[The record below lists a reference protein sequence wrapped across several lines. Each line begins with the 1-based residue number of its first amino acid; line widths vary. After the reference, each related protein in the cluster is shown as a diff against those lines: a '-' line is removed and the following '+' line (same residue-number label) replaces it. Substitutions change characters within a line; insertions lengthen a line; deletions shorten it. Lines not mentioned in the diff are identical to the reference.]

1 MKQFLILCL
10 ISHLLF
16 SETFIFQEG
25 KSYDFAEKNAI
36 ADIQEHI
43 KKNEVNIEANIAKS
57 KIEQEKKARVWKPEQ
72 RTLTVATKNKVFYPD
87 MTYTVPEDIKDAT
100 GRIMYAKGFKF
111 NPADYV
117 QMQQEIVI
125 IDATNKIELEWA
137 KNNNYLDS
145 AKYMLLLSDGNALDI
160 ADEFKK
166 PVYYLTKEI
175 ADKFQI
181 KKTPTIIKQVGNKIK
196 VSEICLKNCQ

>member
-10 ISHLLF
+10 ISQLLL
-16 SETFIFQEG
+16 SETFTFKEG
-25 KSYDFAEKNAI
+25 KTCDFAEKNAI

-43 KKNEVNIEANIAKS
+43 KKNEKNIEAKIAKT
-57 KIEQEKKARVWKPEQ
+57 KIEQKSKARDWKPEQ
-72 RTLTVATKNKVFYPD
+72 RKVTAATKNKVFYPD

-117 QMQQEIVI
+117 HMQQEIVI
-125 IDATNKIELEWA
+125 IDANNKIELEWA
-137 KNNNYLDS
+137 KKNSYLDS
-145 AKYMLLLSDGNALDI
+145 AKYMVLLTDGNAFEI
-160 ADEFKK
+160 TEEFKK
-166 PVYYLTKEI
+166 PAYYLTKEV

-181 KKTPTIIKQVGNKIK
+181 QKTPSIVKQIENKIK

>member
-1 MKQFLILCL
+1 MKPFVILCL
-10 ISHLLF
+10 ISQLLL
-16 SETFIFQEG
+16 SETFTFKEG
-25 KSYDFAEKNAI
+25 KTYDFAEKNAI

-43 KKNEVNIEANIAKS
+43 KKNEKNIEAKISKT
-57 KIEQEKKARVWKPEQ
+57 KIEQKSKARDWKPEQ
-72 RTLTVATKNKVFYPD
+72 RKVTAATKNKVFYPD

-117 QMQQEIVI
+117 HMQQEIVI
-125 IDATNKIELEWA
+125 IDANNKIELEWA
-137 KNNNYLDS
+137 KKNNYLDS
-145 AKYMLLLSDGNALDI
+145 AKYMVLLTDGNVFEI
-160 ADEFKK
+160 TEEFKK
-166 PVYYLTKEI
+166 PAYYLTKEV

-181 KKTPTIIKQVGNKIK
+181 QKTPSIIKQIENKIK

>member
-1 MKQFLILCL
+1 MKSFVILCL
-10 ISHLLF
+10 ISQLLLGEIF
-16 SETFIFQEG
+16 TFQEG
-25 KSYDFAEKNAI
+25 KTYSFAEKNAI

-43 KKNEVNIEANIAKS
+43 KKNEKNIEAKIAKI
-57 KIEQEKKARVWKPEQ
+57 KIEQKSKARDWKPEQ
-72 RTLTVATKNKVFYPD
+72 RKVIAATKNKVFYPD

-117 QMQQEIVI
+117 HMQQEIVI
-125 IDATNKIELEWA
+125 INANNKIELEWA
-137 KNNNYLDS
+137 KKNSYLDS
-145 AKYMLLLSDGNALDI
+145 AKYMVLLTDGNAFEI
-160 ADEFKK
+160 TEEFKK
-166 PVYYLTKEI
+166 PAYYLTKEV

-181 KKTPTIIKQVGNKIK
+181 QKTPSIIKQIENKIK